1 LVAASL
7 GSWLDAQYVV
17 VVVLKTID
25 DVFEVVVDRSTAMHL
40 GHLYHTHILEPE
52 NSSTD
57 QCHAHDNYNFLL

>member
-1 LVAASL
+1 VAASL
-7 GSWLDAQYVV
+7 GNWLDAQCVV

-40 GHLYHTHILEPE
+40 GHLYHTHILESE
-52 NSSTD
+52 NSSND

>member
-1 LVAASL
+1 M
-7 GSWLDAQYVV
+7 V

-25 DVFEVVVDRSTAMHL
+25 GVFEVVVVDRNMAMHL
-40 GHLYHTHILEPE
+40 GHLYHTHILESE

>member
-1 LVAASL
+1 
-7 GSWLDAQYVV
+7 
-17 VVVLKTID
+17 VLKTID

-57 QCHAHDNYNFLL
+57 QCHAHDNYDFLL